1 MSHTYHAAPEAAEDQ
16 DDSSLFSNQPPPHD
30 NTPTSAGADVS
41 ASAEGPVVGGS
52 GCGGVS
58 VGGGVGKMSD
68 ESSEAGADGRR
79 WMEAARHGG
88 AAGGHQRSGSVCVG
102 DGVGAMGAAQG
113 GAGGC
118 GDERGCPA
126 ASSSSTAADMR
137 GASGSKIHCSPSAGA
152 ASLESS
158 PLSVVLSH
166 SARKTGGKRREV
178 EVEEEADVE
187 AGAGEDESDD
197 VRLLK

>member
-1 MSHTYHAAPEAAEDQ
+1 
-16 DDSSLFSNQPPPHD
+16 
-30 NTPTSAGADVS
+30 
-41 ASAEGPVVGGS
+41 VGGS

-79 WMEAARHGG
+79 WMEAARPGG
-88 AAGGHQRSGSVCVG
+88 AAGGHQRSGSVCVS

-113 GAGGC
+113 GAGGG

-126 ASSSSTAADMR
+126 ASSPSTVADMR
-137 GASGSKIHCSPSAGA
+137 GAGGSKTRCSPSAGA
-152 ASLESS
+152 ASLKSS
-158 PLSVVLSH
+158 PLSGVLSH
-166 SARKTGGKRREV
+166 SARKMGGKPREV

-187 AGAGEDESDD
+187 AGAGEDEGDD